1 MSESWASRSFKRSVN
16 PRPSH
21 GGFPKWGY
29 PKKDGLQWKI
39 LFKLMIWEYP
49 HFRKPPHWL
58 MEMQKHC
65 QTAGTWK
72 RASFQKVSSGAN
84 TWRIMHSIV
93 RAKLLDS
100 LARIAVLEDERWWI
114 QRTKGK
120 HQQDLPHFWCF
131 LRCSFG
137 VCGATET
144 CLITNFKTSVVLRCP
159 TLAGLPWIPFLET
172 AHKLHKHRSNE

>member
-1 MSESWASRSFKRSVN
+1 MSECWASRSFKRSVN
-16 PRPSH
+16 PRPSL

-84 TWRIMHSIV
+84 TWGIMHSIV

-120 HQQDLPHFWCF
+120 HQQSKSLHYREWSKKLYSQSTKKYENVSEICLLFSYLF
-131 LRCSFG
+131 LSSIKRSFFENQL
-137 VCGATET
+137 VKKNDSLT
-144 CLITNFKTSVVLRCP
+144 
-159 TLAGLPWIPFLET
+159 
-172 AHKLHKHRSNE
+172 